1 MGEFDEIL
9 EKGRSPISNDNERPN
24 KAPPNSS
31 SSSNPASIL
40 DLLSDSGALG
50 SFEEKINPEMK
61 SQVLL
66 PLANLLDKY
75 GYSEAITTSDTTN
88 NAINMVVLLNDI
100 IPVLQG
106 LSEYVAGQRNS
117 LDEEDQ
123 KFLQEIM
130 DAQES
135 GDFSDLF
142 IDEDNLEEMGEPS
155 VSPNVHPIL
164 GEMPDID
171 LSSGK
176 INWMQV
182 LDPDGSVAE
191 ENRKKAMGITNVEDI
206 ELLSLGEKRYLDTPN
221 ISLSSLEDLAASAG
235 VSLDEVTSAD
245 SHVIQKEDI
254 VAPPSPPQLDLINE
268 DLVTNIMD
276 DVIFDT
282 PLEEGVLDVEEEV
295 EIFSDDEMEFVEELD
310 IYRNKTTG
318 EIYEAMDKGEGP
330 LEATNINDEGGDSFE
345 EE

>member
-9 EKGRSPISNDNERPN
+9 EKGGSPISNDNERPHN
-24 KAPPNSS
+24 APPNSS
-31 SSSNPASIL
+31 SSGNPASIL
-40 DLLSDSGALG
+40 DLLSESGALG

-142 IDEDNLEEMGEPS
+142 IDEDNLEEVGEPP

-164 GEMPDID
+164 GEMPNID

-191 ENRKKAMGITNVEDI
+191 ENRKKAMGITNMEDI

-254 VAPPSPPQLDLINE
+254 VTPTSPPPLDLINE

-276 DVIFDT
+276 DVLFDAS
-282 PLEEGVLDVEEEV
+282 LEEGVLDVEEEV

-318 EIYEAMDKGEGP
+318 EIYEAMDEEEGP
-330 LEATNINDEGGDSFE
+330 LEVTNISGEGGDSFE

>member
-1 MGEFDEIL
+1 MGEFDDII
-9 EKGRSPISNDNERPN
+9 EKDRKQPSNDNQIPP
-24 KAPPNSS
+24 KATSKSS
-31 SSSNPASIL
+31 SSGNPSSIL
-40 DLLSDSGALG
+40 DLLSESGALG
-50 SFEEKINPEMK
+50 SFDDKINPEMK

-135 GDFSDLF
+135 GDFSELF
-142 IDEDNLEEMGEPS
+142 IDEDNLEEVGEPS
-155 VSPNVHPIL
+155 TSSNIHPIL
-164 GEMPDID
+164 GELPDID
-171 LSSGK
+171 IASGK

-182 LDPDGSVAE
+182 LDPDGKIVEANE
-191 ENRKKAMGITNVEDI
+191 KRAMGIDNVEDL
-206 ELLSLGEKRYLDTPN
+206 ELLNLGEKRYLDTPN

-235 VSLDEVTSAD
+235 VSLDEVTNSD
-245 SHVIQKEDI
+245 SHVIQKEDT
-254 VAPPSPPQLDLINE
+254 LDPVVSNTIDIINE
-268 DLVTNIMD
+268 DLVTDIMD
-276 DVIFDT
+276 EVVFET
-282 PLEEGVLDVEEEV
+282 PGEELEIPSEDEV

-310 IYRNKTTG
+310 IYRNKNTG
-318 EIYEAMDKGEGP
+318 EIYEAMDEGEDGV
-330 LEATNINDEGGDSFE
+330 EETNIVNEGGESFE

>member
-9 EKGRSPISNDNERPN
+9 EKGGSPISNDNERPH

-31 SSSNPASIL
+31 SSGHPTSIL
-40 DLLSDSGALG
+40 DLLSESGALG

-75 GYSEAITTSDTTN
+75 GYSEAITASDTTN
-88 NAINMVVLLNDI
+88 NAINMV
-100 IPVLQG
+100 
-106 LSEYVAGQRNS
+106 
-117 LDEEDQ
+117 
-123 KFLQEIM
+123 

-142 IDEDNLEEMGEPS
+142 IDEDNLEEVGEPS

-164 GEMPDID
+164 GEMPNID

-191 ENRKKAMGITNVEDI
+191 ENRKKAMGITNMEDI

-254 VAPPSPPQLDLINE
+254 VAPTPPPPLDLINE

-276 DVIFDT
+276 DVIFDA

-318 EIYEAMDKGEGP
+318 EIYEAFRS
-330 LEATNINDEGGDSFE
+330 N
-345 EE
+345 